1 MATSHSLPVSS
12 SQRTIT
18 QLPFAPSPSSN
29 GPPSLPGISTNLSA
43 ASKPPA
49 GSTPSTPTKATH
61 HRTGSAISSRS
72 RLPQAASHNGAP
84 ELPIGPSASM
94 PILQPRPTQGTTH
107 VGGVLPS
114 ASFFHPSRP
123 NYPPPSPTPPLPRP
137 STAGSV
143 SSAGG
148 TPADALRLAALGGSY
163 QRDRISEG
171 TDSVDHS
178 AEDVKSSTL
187 APSLRTA
194 SMKYSR
200 EPLLPIGNASPAK
213 SGGASRPTVQTNPYG
228 RNEGSGGRMRDS
240 FEKLFK
246 RRFSF
251 EGSRKSPTSPINPG
265 PSGAFGLQPRSA
277 EISPVTFDLNVD
289 GTDRSPT
296 SPGHRKH
303 SLSPLQ
309 GSATSLSHVFI
320 ATPPA
325 HMDPPLSA
333 VPILDMRGKPMRKY
347 QLHPSQNRFFLGGRL
362 LTGGDSPWA
371 FIASLTVVLG
381 ITGVWFGTTCV
392 WWWLNESPAVA
403 AVGAYMC
410 LLTISS
416 MFATA
421 FRDPGI
427 LPRNLDP
434 DPPYSSSSS
443 SGDSLRQPLPRD
455 LKVRAGI
462 VRTKFCPTC
471 KTYRPPRSSHCKMC
485 DNCVDGC
492 DHHCQWVNN
501 CVGRRNYTTFFTFL
515 FSAVLTLILVI
526 CTTAIHLYLLTR
538 KYHLSFRHAL
548 ATSQGVGS
556 AVAFCISIIVIWPV
570 LALLS
575 YHTRLLLLNVTTIE
589 QIRNQAHKSL
599 VPGPAPPNPFS
610 HGSWR
615 RNLVYML
622 CRPPGYSWLDARGI
636 ATEDRRYVNPGLCPE
651 DYWAW
656 DAGRGTGAG
665 AGAGAGV
672 GRSKAEGEGTPGG

>member
-1 MATSHSLPVSS
+1 MATSHSLHNSV
-12 SQRTIT
+12 SQRSIT
-18 QLPFAPSPSSN
+18 QLPFAPNPSSN
-29 GPPSLPGISTNLSA
+29 GPPSLPGINTSTSVT
-43 ASKPPA
+43 SKPPN
-49 GSTPSTPTKATH
+49 GSTPNTPTKAVH
-61 HRTGSAISSRS
+61 PRNRSGSVVSVRS
-72 RLPQAASHNGAP
+72 RFPQSTSHVGT
-84 ELPIGPSASM
+84 ELPFGPSPSV
-94 PILQPRPTQGTTH
+94 PVLQPRPTQGTTH

-123 NYPPPSPTPPLPRP
+123 SYPPPSPTPPLPRP

-143 SSAGG
+143 SSVGG
-148 TPADALRLAALGGSY
+148 SAADVVRLAALGH
-163 QRDRISEG
+163 RDRISEG
-171 TDSVDHS
+171 TDSLEHS
-178 AEDVKSSTL
+178 VEDVKSSTL
-187 APSLRTA
+187 PTSLRTA

-200 EPLLPIGNASPAK
+200 EPLLPIGTGPSARSPPH
-213 SGGASRPTVQTNPYG
+213 RPSLTAQTNPYG
-228 RNEGSGGRMRDS
+228 RSDSNVSAGGRMRDS

-246 RRFSF
+246 RGFSF
-251 EGSRKSPTSPINPG
+251 EGSRRSPTSPINPG
-265 PSGAFGLQPRSA
+265 PSGAFGPLQPRSA
-277 EISPVTFDLNVD
+277 EISPVTFELNVG
-289 GTDRSPT
+289 GTDHSPT
-296 SPGHRKH
+296 SAGHRKH

-309 GSATSLSHVFI
+309 GSSTSLNHVSFI

-325 HMDPPLSA
+325 HMDPPLCA
-333 VPILDMRGKPMRKY
+333 VPVLDSRTGKPMRNY
-347 QLHPSQNRFFLGGRL
+347 QLHPSRNRFFLGGRL

-371 FIASLTVVLG
+371 FVASLTVVLG

-434 DPPYSSSSS
+434 DPPYPASSSSE
-443 SGDSLRQPLPRD
+443 GSLRQPLPRD

-471 KTYRPPRSSHCKMC
+471 MTYRPPRSSHCKMC

-515 FSAVLTLILVI
+515 FSGVLTLILVI

-538 KYHLSFRHAL
+538 KYHLSFRRAL
-548 ATSQGVGS
+548 GTSQGAGS
-556 AVAFCISIIVIWPV
+556 AVAFSISIVVIWPV

-575 YHTRLLLLNVTTIE
+575 YHLRLLLLNVTTIE

-615 RNLVYML
+615 KNLVYML
-622 CRPPGYSWLDARGI
+622 CRPPGFSWLDARGI
-636 ATEDRRYVNPGLCPE
+636 ATEDKRQVNPGLLHDE
-651 DYWAW
+651 DWAV
-656 DAGRGTGAG
+656 DGDHA
-665 AGAGAGV
+665 V
-672 GRSKAEGEGTPGG
+672 GQGKGE

>member
-1 MATSHSLPVSS
+1 MANPHSLPISS
-12 SQRTIT
+12 SQRTVA
-18 QLPFAPSPSSN
+18 QLPFSPSPSSN
-29 GPPSLPGISTNLSA
+29 GPPSLPGLNTSISVS
-43 ASKPPA
+43 SKPSSGSSHGPA
-49 GSTPSTPTKATH
+49 SPTKSTH
-61 HRTGSAISSRS
+61 HRSGSVASARF
-72 RLPQAASHNGAP
+72 RPQASSHAAT
-84 ELPIGPSASM
+84 ELPIGPSPSV
-94 PILQPRPTQGTTH
+94 PILQPRPTPGTTH
-107 VGGVLPS
+107 VGGILPS

-137 STAGSV
+137 STVGSI
-143 SSAGG
+143 SSVGG
-148 TPADALRLAALGGSY
+148 GPADIVRLASLSN
-163 QRDRISEG
+163 RDRISEG

-178 AEDVKSSTL
+178 VEDVKASSTL

-194 SMKYSR
+194 SMKFSR
-200 EPLLPIGNASPAK
+200 EPLLPIGGGPSVKASSAT
-213 SGGASRPTVQTNPYG
+213 RPTVQTQTSPYG
-228 RNEGSGGRMRDS
+228 RSETNVSAGAGGRMRDS

-246 RRFSF
+246 RGFSF
-251 EGSRKSPTSPINPG
+251 DGSRRSPTSPINPG
-265 PSGAFGLQPRSA
+265 PSGAFGSLQQRSA
-277 EISPVTFDLNVD
+277 EVSPITFELNVS
-289 GTDRSPT
+289 GNDRSPT

-309 GSATSLSHVFI
+309 GSSTSLNHASFI

-333 VPILDMRGKPMRKY
+333 VPILDSRTGKPERNY
-347 QLHPSQNRFFLGGRL
+347 QRHPSRNRFFLGGRL

-371 FIASLTVVLG
+371 FVASLTVVLG

-392 WWWLNESPAVA
+392 WWWVNESPAVA

-434 DPPYSSSSS
+434 DPPYPTNMSSD
-443 SGDSLRQPLPRD
+443 GILRQPLPRD

-462 VRTKFCPTC
+462 VRTKYCPTC
-471 KTYRPPRSSHCKMC
+471 MTYRPPRSSHCKMC

-515 FSAVLTLILVI
+515 FSAVMTLILVI
-526 CTTAIHLYLLTR
+526 CTSAIHLYLLTR
-538 KYHLSFRHAL
+538 KYNLSFRQGL
-548 ATSQGVGS
+548 RTSQGIGS
-556 AVAFCISIIVIWPV
+556 AVAFLISIIVIWPV

-575 YHTRLLLLNVTTIE
+575 YHFRLLLLNVTTIE

-599 VPGPAPPNPFS
+599 VPGPPPPNPFS
-610 HGSWR
+610 HGNWR

-622 CRPPGYSWLDARGI
+622 CRPPGYSWLNARGI
-636 ATEDRRYVNPGLCPE
+636 ATEDKREVNPGLLQHEVDWAE
-651 DYWAW
+651 DVEQSV
-656 DAGRGTGAG
+656 GRG
-665 AGAGAGV
+665 
-672 GRSKAEGEGTPGG
+672 KGE